1 MKPRE
6 EYDKEALLVVVA
18 DLEQIGRN
26 LLFARRNIWFYLF
39 MCVYICVACVRSHS
53 GGEALPEKEEV
64 QKSAAQTARS
74 PTTTNDDI
82 IK

>member
-39 MCVYICVACVRSHS
+39 MCVYIVLRACVHTLAEKREERIKFKKVRHKRR
-53 GGEALPEKEEV
+53 EA
-64 QKSAAQTARS
+64 RRRR
-74 PTTTNDDI
+74 TTTS
-82 IK
+82 

>member
-6 EYDKEALLVVVA
+6 EYDKDVA

-26 LLFARRNIWFYLF
+26 LFARRNIWFYLF
-39 MCVYICVACVRSHS
+39 IYVYVVLRACVHS
-53 GGEALPEKEEV
+53 GGETRRKNKV

-74 PTTTNDDI
+74 PTTNDDI